1 MDRIIWHWTAG
12 VNKANALDKKHYHFI
27 IEGDGTVVPG
37 VHPPEANNP
46 IRNPQDSTT
55 YAAHTKG
62 ANSKAIGIS
71 LAGMRQAVERPFSPG
86 PSPITA
92 AQIDALVVLTAD
104 LCRKY
109 KIQPSRRTVLSHAE
123 VQPTLGIAQR
133 GKWDISWL
141 PGMSASGDPVFVGDQ
156 LRDRV
161 VQAMTPVA
169 APPAPPK
176 LVDPPVQE
184 QQGLVSLVLTWLRA
198 LLGQGKSK

>member
-1 MDRIIWHWTAG
+1 MDRIVWHWTAG

-37 VHPPEANNP
+37 VHRPEANNP

-62 ANSKAIGIS
+62 ANTKAIGIA

-92 AQIDALVVLTAD
+92 AQIDALVALTAE
-104 LCRKY
+104 LCSKY

-141 PGMSASGDPVFVGDQ
+141 PGMSAPGDPVFVGDQ

-169 APPAPPK
+169 PPAPPK

-184 QQGLVSLVLTWLRA
+184 QQGLVSLILTWLRA